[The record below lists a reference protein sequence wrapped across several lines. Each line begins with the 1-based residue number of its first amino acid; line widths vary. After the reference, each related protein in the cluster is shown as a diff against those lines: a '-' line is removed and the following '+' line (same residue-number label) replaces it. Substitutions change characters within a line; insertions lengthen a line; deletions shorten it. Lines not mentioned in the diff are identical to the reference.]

1 MSVTASGDRPTDAEL
16 VAYLDGALEPAAHGE
31 IERQLRD
38 DPVARD
44 RLAALAAGGRPL
56 REVFDGLLE
65 AAPRERLQAMLAD
78 TVARTEPQPRRAVAG
93 RGARLLAQIA
103 AALLLVVVGAAGGY
117 FAAGGP
123 APGLIADL
131 VDFDGS
137 DAWRDTVAQQVS
149 LYAGDSV
156 AALPVDEAAQAAA
169 LARLGSALDIS
180 LSPQGT
186 ALPGLV
192 LKRADLLQSRD
203 RPLAQLLYYAADTGP
218 VALCIMREEEADHGP
233 TVERRAGLNLVY
245 WNAGGRAF
253 LLLGGAQ
260 AARLQALADTI
271 RTRRSL

>member
-31 IERQLRD
+31 VERLLRD
-38 DPVARD
+38 DPAARD

-56 REVFDGLLE
+56 RQVFDGLLE
-65 AAPRERLQAMLAD
+65 AAPRERLEAMLTDA
-78 TVARTEPQPRRAVAG
+78 VARTEPQPRRAAAR
-93 RGARLLAQIA
+93 RGMHWLGQIA

-131 VDFDGS
+131 VDFDSS

-156 AALPVDEAAQAAA
+156 AALPVNEAAQTVA
-169 LARLGSALDIS
+169 LARLSAALDMA

-186 ALPGLV
+186 ALPGLA
-192 LKRADLLQSRD
+192 LKRVDLLQSRD

-218 VALCIMREEEADHGP
+218 VALCIMREEEADRGP

-245 WNAGGRAF
+245 WTAGGRAF
-253 LLLGGAQ
+253 LLLGSAQ
-260 AARLQALADTI
+260 AAQLRALADDI
-271 RTRRSL
+271 RNRQSL